1 MKKTVLTFGLISG
14 ALMAIFMFA
23 TMPFIDKIGFDKGLI
38 VGYTNIVLAF
48 ILVFFG
54 IRSYR
59 EKVGAGTITFGRA
72 FSIGIL
78 IVVISSACYVIA
90 WLILYYNFM
99 PDFFDKYAAH
109 VIEKAR
115 ASGATPEAIQAQTQ
129 EMDQMKQLVKNPFF
143 HNLFVFLEP
152 FPVGVVI
159 AFISALILRKKP
171 SQTAQ
176 ESVAPLAG

>member
-1 MKKTVLTFGLISG
+1 MKKTVLIFGLISG

-59 EKVGAGTITFGRA
+59 ENVNGGAVTFGRA
-72 FSIGIL
+72 FMIGIL
-78 IVVISSACYVIA
+78 ITLISSVCYVIA
-90 WLILYYNFM
+90 WQILFHNFM

-109 VIEKAR
+109 VIEQAR
-115 ASGATPEAIQAQTQ
+115 ASGAGPEAIQAKTQ
-129 EMDQMKQLVKNPFF
+129 EMDQMKQLVKNPFL
-143 HNLFVFLEP
+143 HVAFVFLEP
-152 FPVGVVI
+152 FPVGLVI
-159 AFISALILRKKP
+159 TFISSLILRKKKLAHGAP
-171 SQTAQ
+171 TAAVQ
-176 ESVAPLAG
+176 